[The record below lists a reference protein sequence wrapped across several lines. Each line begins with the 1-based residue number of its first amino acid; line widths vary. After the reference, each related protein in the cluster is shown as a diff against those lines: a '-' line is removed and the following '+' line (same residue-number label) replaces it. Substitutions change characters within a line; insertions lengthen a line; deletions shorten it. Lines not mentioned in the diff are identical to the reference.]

1 MPWLDRVEFD
11 HDAADLTSWPWT
23 VPAMADLSVLELG
36 RSVTYLVGENGTG
49 KSTVLEAIAC
59 ACGCPE
65 EGGPSKQS
73 MKGPAFG
80 GSLSART
87 RPVLRAIPMG
97 GAFFLRAESFFDIA
111 TAAERA
117 ASEQATYE
125 DTQLLASFGW
135 RSPHTLSHGQAFVGL
150 FQGRMTGSSLW
161 FMDEPEAALSFRS
174 QLVLLAEM
182 NALVKYDAQ
191 FVIATHS
198 PVLTALPD
206 ARIYEF
212 TDNGITEATWDD
224 LDLVRNMR
232 AFVADPH
239 AFFRHLFDDR

>member
-1 MPWLDRVEFD
+1 
-11 HDAADLTSWPWT
+11 
-23 VPAMADLSVLELG
+23 
-36 RSVTYLVGENGTG
+36 
-49 KSTVLEAIAC
+49 
-59 ACGCPE
+59 
-65 EGGPSKQS
+65 
-73 MKGPAFG
+73 
-80 GSLSART
+80 
-87 RPVLRAIPMG
+87 MG
-97 GAFFLRAESFFDIA
+97 GAFFLRAESFFEIA

-117 ASEQATYE
+117 ASERASYE

-135 RSPHTLSHGQAFVGL
+135 RSPHSLSHGQAFVGL

-174 QLVLLAEM
+174 QLVLLAEI
-182 NALVKYDAQ
+182 NALVGHDAQ

-198 PVLTALPD
+198 PVLTALPN

-212 TDNGITEATWDD
+212 TDQGITEATWDD

-232 AFVADPH
+232 AFVGDPD